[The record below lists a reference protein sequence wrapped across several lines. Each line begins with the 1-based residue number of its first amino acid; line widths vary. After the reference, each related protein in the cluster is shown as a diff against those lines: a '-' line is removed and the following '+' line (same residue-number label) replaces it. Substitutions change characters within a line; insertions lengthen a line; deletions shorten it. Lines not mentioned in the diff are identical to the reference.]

1 MFLSWWC
8 VILHNISCILYSDHV
23 LLHVIQNKDMST
35 SLMIFLPWSFC
46 IEYTL
51 FGLKTSVNSTGSS
64 GVSPI
69 TSVQLI
75 MNLCYMCY
83 ISFSKRCVS
92 YVSCAPFFQ
101 FWFSSL
107 SVFDS
112 VKFMTRK
119 EKWILKANT
128 LYLWHFICLL
138 RSTGCW
144 KQTLLHTKCSIPE
157 VNTIGLR

>member
-1 MFLSWWC
+1 MMC
-8 VILHNISCILYSDHV
+8 HITQYQLHLIFRSRFTTRNTEQRHV
-23 LLHVIQNKDMST
+23 YFFDDF
-35 SLMIFLPWSFC
+35 FLPWSFC
-46 IEYTL
+46 LEYTL
-51 FGLKTSVNSTGSS
+51 FSLKTSVNSTGSS

-157 VNTIGLR
+157 VSTIGLR